1 MKKGLII
8 GLVALL
14 VLAVAVPMA
23 LALTD
28 NDKAELEGL
37 YRQAHEL
44 RQLIL
49 QKQADLGLV
58 DSEKAQAVRER
69 MEQQWEFRQQRM
81 TEGDYSFG
89 KMGRR
94 GFNEGFRMRGGCG
107 NCPVEGPVQSSF

>member
-1 MKKGLII
+1 
-8 GLVALL
+8 
-14 VLAVAVPMA
+14 VPMA

-28 NDKAELEGL
+28 NDKVELEEL

-49 QKQADLGLV
+49 EKQADLGLV

-107 NCPVEGPVQSSF
+107 NCPAEGPVQSSF